1 MAAAQQNAF
10 TFKYSNKSYNIVV
23 TLYTETGNPKDDI
36 SRSLDMNFIDEV
48 MYESELNDLVF
59 YGHVIYTD
67 KYAFIDQFKSFQYR
81 YCRITFATNKQ
92 KTDGDRGMTNEQ
104 IIAQLG
110 SLIEDAK
117 SRRHSDGR
125 LDEVFENDIEALTV
139 AIHTLKEAER

>member
-10 TFKYSNKSYNIVV
+10 TFKSSNKSYNIVV

-67 KYAFIDQFKSFQYR
+67 KYAFID
-81 YCRITFATNKQ
+81 
-92 KTDGDRGMTNEQ
+92 
-104 IIAQLG
+104 
-110 SLIEDAK
+110 
-117 SRRHSDGR
+117 
-125 LDEVFENDIEALTV
+125 
-139 AIHTLKEAER
+139 